1 MKKIK
6 LKESDLSRIIEKVI
20 QESATPQK
28 KKIIVSEKE
37 LINAIHK
44 IVKEQRTQHML
55 GFGNMGGGMGMGFSD
70 PVETPTSRYKQE
82 VGEQDIKDRLS
93 GDAFREDAEG
103 GEYEGDIDEA
113 YDEIVDKKSL
123 EMAGYTEKKTGG
135 TTDKREN
142 LDKEGNPV
150 SGVFA
155 TTGGTGTTGTT
166 TTTEVGEQAS
176 EEEKHLAG
184 DVTINVVDDP
194 ASTADGM
201 GMFESRVRKIVSNII
216 YEKKDKKKGKC
227 PASGCI
233 KKEGNFWR
241 IISNKTGKLWPAKYD
256 TKKDA
261 EDGLDAYHANK

>member
-44 IVKEQRTQHML
+44 IVKEQQHQQHML

-70 PVETPTSRYKQE
+70 PVQTPTSRYKQE

-155 TTGGTGTTGTT
+155 TTGGTGTT

-227 PASGCI
+227 PASGCV
-233 KKEGNFWR
+233 KKEGKFWR
-241 IISNKTGKLWPAKYD
+241 VISNITGKLWTAKYK
-256 TKKDA
+256 TEKLA
-261 EDGLDAYHANK
+261 NEAIEAYHANQ